1 MQARNLVCQLADART
16 SNMSLADRK
25 NSNFGKVLRFVRQP
39 KCASRT
45 IIERRAAIERRHP
58 ATIDGT
64 AGGEPVLFSR
74 ERLAETR
81 QRMGPYTFA
90 AQFLL
95 DPAATRDQAFHDDW
109 LRYFDPDEGDTDEM
123 RKYILVDPASS
134 KKKDSDYTV
143 MVVIGLAADQNYYL
157 LDAVRD
163 RLNLTE
169 RCAAL
174 LRLHRKWRPERVG
187 FERYGMLSDIE
198 YVHEKQRLENYRFE
212 IIELGGKL
220 SKEDRIRR
228 LIPIFESGR
237 FFLPTSLWRVTLEG
251 RRQDLVAAFVEQE
264 YKPFPVAVHDDF
276 FDAASRICDAELGTT
291 WPRPGAKRVSD
302 RYARSRRRVR
312 NWSHWAA

>member
-1 MQARNLVCQLADART
+1 
-16 SNMSLADRK
+16 
-25 NSNFGKVLRFVRQP
+25 
-39 KCASRT
+39 
-45 IIERRAAIERRHP
+45 
-58 ATIDGT
+58 
-64 AGGEPVLFSR
+64 VLFSG
-74 ERLAETR
+74 ERLAEMR

-95 DPAATRDQAFHDDW
+95 DPAAERDQAFHDDW
-109 LRYFDPDEGDTDEM
+109 LRYFDPDEGHTDEM

-134 KKKDSDYTV
+134 KKKGSDFTV
-143 MVVIGLAADQNYYL
+143 MAVIGLAADQNYYL

-174 LRLHRKWRPERVG
+174 FRLHRKWRSERVG

-198 YVHEKQRLENYRFE
+198 YIYEKQRLENYRFE
-212 IIELGGKL
+212 IVELGGKL

-237 FFLPTSLWRVTLEG
+237 FYLPTSLWRVTLEG
-251 RRQDLVAAFVEQE
+251 KREDLVTIFVEQE

-276 FDAASRICDAELGTT
+276 FDAISRICDAEIGTS
-291 WPRPGAKRVSD
+291 WPHAATKKVND
-302 RYARSRRRVR
+302 RYARSRSRQRSY
-312 NWSHWAA
+312 SHWAA